1 MCDSRSCPSPGA
13 GIFARERKPWLRL
26 PFHLRYGRLMGGN
39 VGDVFA
45 DDDPEYAGDA
55 AAEVDAE
62 VVEFVPEDPRKVPPD
77 QGDSGNADPPGG
89 GD

>member
-1 MCDSRSCPSPGA
+1 
-13 GIFARERKPWLRL
+13 
-26 PFHLRYGRLMGGN
+26 MGGN